1 MGYAAGTLEH
11 CMMNKIQLQA
21 WGSLAQGK
29 YTGANTENQEDRAT
43 ADLVSKLAS
52 EYQTTPEAI
61 VLSWL
66 MRHPA
71 NIAPV
76 LGSTNVNRIKASQ
89 KAVDVHLSREHWYQ
103 LFEVARGQ
111 EMP

>member
-1 MGYAAGTLEH
+1 
-11 CMMNKIQLQA
+11 
-21 WGSLAQGK
+21 
-29 YTGANTENQEDRAT
+29 
-43 ADLVSKLAS
+43 
-52 EYQTTPEAI
+52 
-61 VLSWL
+61 

-76 LGSTNVNRIKASQ
+76 LGSTNIERIKASQ
-89 KAVDVHLSREHWYQ
+89 KAVDVHLSREHWYK